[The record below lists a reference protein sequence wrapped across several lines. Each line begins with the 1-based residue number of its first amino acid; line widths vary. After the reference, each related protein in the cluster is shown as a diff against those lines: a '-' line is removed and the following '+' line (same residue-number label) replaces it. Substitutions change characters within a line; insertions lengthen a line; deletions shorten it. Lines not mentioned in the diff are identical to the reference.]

1 MNSDDMR
8 KSIEPNSDQLNADD
22 LIGGPIIVTVNDVKR
37 GPSAEQP
44 IEIEIE
50 GHRPFRPCKTM
61 RRVLIACWG
70 DDGRQWIGRSMKL
83 YCDPD
88 IKFGGVT
95 VGGIRVSHL
104 SGIPARRELLM
115 TTARSKRAPYVIEP
129 LGNVET
135 ITDGQAADIIALADE
150 VGADMQ
156 AFLKYLGIDT
166 IQNIPASK
174 HQFAVSQLEKKRR
187 KLSLRTLV
195 E

>member
-22 LIGGPIIVTVNDVKR
+22 LIGGPIIVTVNNVKR

-44 IEIEIE
+44 IEIEIG

-88 IKFGGVT
+88 IKFGGVK

-104 SGIPARRELLM
+104 SGIPARRELMM
-115 TTARSKRAPYVIEP
+115 TTARSKRSPYVVEP
-129 LGNVET
+129 LGNVEN
-135 ITDGQAADIIALADE
+135 ITDSQAADIKALADE

-156 AFLKYLGIDT
+156 AFLKYLGIDA
-166 IQNIPASK
+166 IEHMLASK

-187 KLSLRTLV
+187 KLPK
-195 E
+195 